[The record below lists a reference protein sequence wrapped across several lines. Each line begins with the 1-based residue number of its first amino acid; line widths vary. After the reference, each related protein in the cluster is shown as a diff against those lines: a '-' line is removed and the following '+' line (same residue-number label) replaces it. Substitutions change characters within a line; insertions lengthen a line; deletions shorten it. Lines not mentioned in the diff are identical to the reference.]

1 MSEESGDVIVPET
14 TTPAGTD
21 AVVSETASTSK
32 APEKEA
38 SPPATEADSATL
50 VESAAV
56 VPESNTIESTPSTQL
71 PNQSVSMPVVAAEQP
86 DAPPAGT
93 SADGAVL
100 PENGVTVPKNDHAVV
115 APTDNDTT
123 TDENEAEIVQNNAS
137 VPVEPQSDNQSAT
150 APTEVPTVTTPVQQP
165 TTPLNDSKNENGS
178 DSSLHKTSP
187 STLQGKKPVPESD
200 STDYATPRSQMHARD
215 PSEPATTNRSMEDGG
230 FSLSDPRSSS
240 SKKYRKNKY
249 RSMRLME
256 EAAEQQK
263 RVKAQEDYK
272 KFTQLTDKIRKFEK
286 GDPQIAEEDEEI
298 LAELE
303 RVTRI
308 REKARLRAQEE
319 KERRRK
325 WLESERIRQ
334 EKIAVE
340 MKALEERRKEREA
353 ERARLQEDNIRAMR
367 ERREK
372 RIQERE
378 AYMRVIK
385 EEAKKLSAKN
395 AVAPPL
401 YKRMEKDFVAK
412 VEVPELERR
421 KKKLKAIHEQ
431 FRSSVD
437 VQVRTQFNA
446 HSHSNGHSNGGYDGG
461 YDGDEV
467 ALDEDAPTDTPRS
480 SHASPPKKRGPS
492 FAERVRQEEKEAK
505 MKMAEE
511 KKKKQQLRE
520 NQKKYD
526 RMVKELYRPV
536 VDDAKKG
543 AIERKRREDQLK
555 EELRMAKKMGS
566 PVDAIVRRA
575 KALDDPDG
583 GLFLPAATD
592 DAPIVSPVLAA
603 GGGSSSSPKRSLDPV
618 PSIEKK
624 KKEHLLESAQQKS
637 RKLEELATQKAL
649 ELRDDPPLDT
659 ETNVDQQANL
669 SSLYLDAIIGQL
681 SALEAVK

>member
-1 MSEESGDVIVPET
+1 MSEESGDIIVPET
-14 TTPAGTD
+14 TTPAETD
-21 AVVSETASTSK
+21 AVVSETTSTTI
-32 APEKEA
+32 APEKEV

-50 VESAAV
+50 IESAAV
-56 VPESNTIESTPSTQL
+56 VPESNTIGSTPSNQL
-71 PNQSVSMPVVAAEQP
+71 PNQSVLMPVVAAEQP
-86 DAPPAGT
+86 DAPPVGA
-93 SADGAVL
+93 SADVAVL
-100 PENGVTVPKNDHAVV
+100 PENGVTVPKNDHASV
-115 APTDNDTT
+115 APTDNDATT
-123 TDENEAEIVQNNAS
+123 VENEAEIMQNNAS
-137 VPVEPQSDNQSAT
+137 VPVEPQSDIQSAT
-150 APTEVPTVTTPVQQP
+150 APTEVPTLISPVQQP

-178 DSSLHKTSP
+178 DSSLQKTSP
-187 STLQGKKPVPESD
+187 STLQGKKLAPESHL
-200 STDYATPRSQMHARD
+200 TDYATPRSQMPAPD

-272 KFTQLTDKIRKFEK
+272 KFTLLTDKIRKFEK
-286 GDPQIAEEDEEI
+286 GDPEVAEEDEEI

-401 YKRMEKDFVAK
+401 YKRMEKDYVAK